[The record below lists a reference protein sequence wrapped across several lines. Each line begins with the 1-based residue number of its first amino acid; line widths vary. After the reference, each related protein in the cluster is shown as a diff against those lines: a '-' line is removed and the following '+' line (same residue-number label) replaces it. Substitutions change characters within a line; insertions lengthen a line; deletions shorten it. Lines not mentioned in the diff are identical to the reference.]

1 MEIKLITEHKEDYF
15 EWLLLA
21 DEQKELV
28 EAYLYQGDMWALEED
43 GVKTVSIVIFK
54 DEQTCELKNL
64 ATLPSHQGHGY
75 GKKMIQFLFSYYQPS
90 YQYMEVGTG
99 DSPKTI
105 PFYEKCGFK
114 RDHIIPNFFLDHYDH
129 PIIEDG
135 MILKDMIYLKKEL

>member
-28 EAYLYQGDMWALEED
+28 EAYLYQGDMWALEEE

-54 DEQTCELKNL
+54 DRQTCELKNL
-64 ATLPSHQGHGY
+64 VTLPSHQGHGY
-75 GKKMIQFLFSYYQPS
+75 GNKMIQFLFSYYHSS

-135 MILKDMIYLKKEL
+135 VLLKDMIYLKKEL

>member
-1 MEIKLITEHKEDYF
+1 MKIKLITEHKEDYF

-28 EAYLYQGDMWALEED
+28 EAYSYQGDIWALEDD

-114 RDHIIPNFFLDHYDH
+114 RDHVIPNFFLDHYDH

-135 MILKDMIYLKKEL
+135 VLLKDMIYLKKEL

>member
-135 MILKDMIYLKKEL
+135 VLLKDMIYLKKEL